1 MQPLEGAALNA
12 VVSFILQFF
21 DVEAIDNPVSRE
33 KYFGLLGIR
42 VDSLG
47 HKNQAHV
54 GETELLEN
62 AKRICELAAKAAC
75 VVHQD
80 RTEGVRICRLN

>member
-1 MQPLEGAALNA
+1 MKTLEGATLNA
-12 VVSFILQFF
+12 TVSFLRQFL

-42 VDSLG
+42 IDSLG

-62 AKRICELAAKAAC
+62 AKRFRELAAKAAC

-80 RTEGVRICRLN
+80 RTEGVRI

>member
-1 MQPLEGAALNA
+1 MEPLDGAALNTA
-12 VVSFILQFF
+12 VSFLRQFF
-21 DVEAIDNPVSRE
+21 DVEAIDNSVGRE

-62 AKRICELAAKAAC
+62 AKRICELAAKAA
-75 VVHQD
+75 
-80 RTEGVRICRLN
+80 